1 MLINIPFF
9 YEIGRDA
16 VRCLHCKGVCLSF
29 NLAFFPHYSALYL
42 VNGFFF
48 FVSHFLN
55 SFLYSIIMYNLY
67 LTESDIVINYNF
79 NVLTYGCS
87 HLYICLLNAL
97 YMKPFRCCCLIIG
110 RQQGLVTFFIDIS
123 TYSSWQGLTYNWVSI
138 ACMKHW
144 SLIDIVI

>member
-1 MLINIPFF
+1 MFLNVIFNVVLNHAYIW
-9 YEIGRDA
+9 
-16 VRCLHCKGVCLSF
+16 LSSETLNTNF
-29 NLAFFPHYSALYL
+29 TRPIQITYKTKLLTF
-42 VNGFFF
+42 V

-123 TYSSWQGLTYNWVSI
+123 TYSSWQGLTYNWVGFNINSQNESI
-138 ACMKHW
+138 YSIKSH
-144 SLIDIVI
+144 